1 MFYIKRII
9 DFLLY
14 SNIYIALGA
23 FALCVST
30 FIELAI
36 PVQLNYAILVFFSTL
51 FIYNF
56 QRIFYKT
63 QNAPIVISDRRN
75 WIGKNQNTI
84 RIMTFIGLL
93 GTITFSFLIPLRI
106 VLLLSPL
113 CFLSLAYFF
122 PSIALRKFI
131 GTKTFILV
139 LVWTLTAY
147 LVPTL
152 LNESFKFSL
161 KEILYI
167 ISGFSF
173 MAAICIPFDNRD
185 IAVDS
190 KEKIKTF
197 AVMFGR
203 KKNSKIALLFSF
215 IYVAMISILYFSG
228 DLKLSFYL
236 CHIFMFLLTIIY
248 ILKDQEGRSEYFYI
262 AGIDGLLIIKGIL
275 FFLLEAYTH

>member
-23 FALCVST
+23 FALSIST

-36 PVQLNYAILVFFSTL
+36 PIQLNYPILVFFSTL

-56 QRIFYKT
+56 QRIFY
-63 QNAPIVISDRRN
+63 NAPNPSIVISDRRN
-75 WIGKNQNTI
+75 WIDKNLNTI
-84 RIMTFIGLL
+84 RIMALIGLL
-93 GTITFSFLIPLRI
+93 GTILFSFLIPFRI
-106 VLLLSPL
+106 ILLLSPL
-113 CFLSLAYFF
+113 CLLSLAYFF
-122 PSIALRKFI
+122 PSLALRRFI
-131 GTKTFILV
+131 GTKTVVLV
-139 LVWTLTAY
+139 LVWTLTTY
-147 LVPTL
+147 LIPAL
-152 LNESFKFSL
+152 LNKPVELSV
-161 KEILYI
+161 KEVMYI

-190 KEKIKTF
+190 KENIKTF

-215 IYVAMISILYFSG
+215 IYLFMISILYFSE
-228 DLKLSFYL
+228 DLKLSLYL
-236 CHIFMFLLTIIY
+236 CHIFMFLLTATFIV
-248 ILKDQEGRSEYFYI
+248 KDNERRNEYFYI
-262 AGIDGLLIIKGIL
+262 AGIDGLLIIKGVL
-275 FFLLEAYTH
+275 FFILETYTH